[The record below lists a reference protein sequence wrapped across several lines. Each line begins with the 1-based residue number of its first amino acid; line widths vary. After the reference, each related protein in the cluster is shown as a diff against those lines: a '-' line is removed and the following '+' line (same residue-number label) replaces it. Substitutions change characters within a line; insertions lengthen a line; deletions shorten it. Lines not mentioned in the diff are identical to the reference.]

1 MDASPVMGI
10 SAVAYNF
17 TTIQTPLR
25 TSSPPKIEQPEPI
38 ERVGTPKEDV
48 LLRSAILNQTS
59 KTESKETII
68 TKPSLPSDEWM
79 GTQLD
84 LIFSFTKQGGWKLLD
99 KKILELVKLNLETWG
114 VPERLS
120 DLVNA
125 KDAEGKTPL
134 VYAIDR
140 RSPGHIKG
148 LRHYGA
154 EVTGTILEYGEKKL
168 PTYIFTELTN

>member
-134 VYAIDR
+134 IYAIDR
-140 RSPGHIKG
+140 HSTGHIAV
-148 LRHYGA
+148 LRKYGA
-154 EVTGTILEYGEKKL
+154 EVTPEILSCRCVQTL
-168 PTYIFTELTN
+168 NYIRDALTK